1 MSQKIALYRPVAQV
15 YDSASALDPY
25 SSNWGLGVN
34 YETTIR
40 NISDSTD

>member
-1 MSQKIALYRPVAQV
+1 VSAPQV
-15 YDSASALDPY
+15 SYKPNARISETLSSLDPS

-40 NISDSTD
+40 NISDSIG